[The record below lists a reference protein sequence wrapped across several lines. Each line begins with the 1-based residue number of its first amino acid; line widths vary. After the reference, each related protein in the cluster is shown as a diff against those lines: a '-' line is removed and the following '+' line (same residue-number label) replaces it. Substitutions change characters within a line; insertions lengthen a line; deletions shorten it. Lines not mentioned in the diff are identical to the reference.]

1 MVLLYALGGGLGHL
15 TRARRVLE
23 ALGLDGEA
31 ALLTASR
38 YARDPRV
45 TGGVPV
51 IEVPPRLGRDRTAF
65 RRWLSATLREVA
77 PDELIVDTF
86 PAGILGELSG
96 LELPP
101 SRLVARHLR
110 WPAYRRRLAGPLP
123 RYETAYLI
131 ESLATPHCD
140 ALSAIAQRLEP
151 LPLPLAL
158 PAARADTPGEPL
170 HDGPHAVVV
179 HSGPA
184 DELDE
189 LIELAYEHRSATAAA
204 RVVVVSPDA
213 PAHMPRGTVWR
224 DVYPVVPHLPHAEL
238 VLTAAGWGAMHDTA
252 SVRDRHRFVPFP
264 RALDDQFARARA
276 ARFARARAARHAP
289 PMLGPAAVAATL

>member
-1 MVLLYALGGGLGHL
+1 MVLFYALGGGLGHL

-23 ALGLDGEA
+23 ALGLEREA
-31 ALLTASR
+31 ALLSASR

-51 IEVPPRLGRDRTAF
+51 IEVPRRLGRDRAGF
-65 RRWLSATLREVA
+65 RRWLAATLREIA

-110 WPAYRRRLAGPLP
+110 WPAYRRRLGGPVP

-131 ESLATPHCD
+131 EPLANPHSD
-140 ALSAIAQRLEP
+140 VLGAIAQRLET

-158 PAARADTPGEPL
+158 PAAQADTPGESL
-170 HDGPHAVVV
+170 HDGPHVVVV

-189 LIELAYEHRSATAAA
+189 LVELAYEHRPAAA
-204 RVVVVSPDA
+204 AGVVVVSPVA
-213 PAHMPRGTVWR
+213 PAHLPRGAVWR
-224 DVYPVVPHLPHAEL
+224 DVYPVGPHLPHAEL
-238 VLTAAGWGAMHDTA
+238 VVTAAGWGAMHDTA
-252 SVRDRHRFVPFP
+252 RVRDRHRFVPFP
-264 RALDDQFARARA
+264 RALDDQFARAEA
-276 ARFARARAARHAP
+276 ARRAVGV
-289 PMLGPAAVAATL
+289 LGPAAVAATL